1 MMPLGDC
8 RQATYRQGENQAPP
22 PPIGDYLRLG
32 PLGTALADSP
42 PNRPRVLL
50 IDEID
55 KSDIDLPND
64 LLNIFEEGEFE
75 IPGTGQA
82 GAPAQRQAKW

>member
-1 MMPLGDC
+1 
-8 RQATYRQGENQAPP
+8 
-22 PPIGDYLRLG
+22 
-32 PLGTALADSP
+32 
-42 PNRPRVLL
+42 LL

-75 IPGTGQA
+75 IPELARLPKEYESVEVRTYYGGVATIKKGECA
-82 GAPAQRQAKW
+82 TSCPFLVPSNSRCFKWLLLINSS